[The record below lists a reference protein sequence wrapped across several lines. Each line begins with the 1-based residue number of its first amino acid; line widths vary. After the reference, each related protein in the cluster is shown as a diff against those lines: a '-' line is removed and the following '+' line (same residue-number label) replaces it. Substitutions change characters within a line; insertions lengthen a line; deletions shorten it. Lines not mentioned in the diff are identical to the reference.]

1 MALSLI
7 YLMFLPDIGSTFVDA
22 AEVGRRRVV
31 TRGREMHAPPFSRI
45 AYSTCVCHLIF
56 ESAQVQGKRA
66 KVEERLVQNGRTS
79 SNCLSEPHS
88 APPPQLGAAV
98 MPGGIATARVPS
110 CPPAPANLPLSLVQR
125 YWLLHCDLQ
134 VLFNRALQMS
144 LLII

>member
-7 YLMFLPDIGSTFVDA
+7 YLMFLPDIGYMFVDA

-31 TRGREMHAPPFSRI
+31 TRGREMHAPPFIRI

-98 MPGGIATARVPS
+98 MVVSLPS
-110 CPPAPANLPLSLVQR
+110 SRHSSTPCVHL
-125 YWLLHCDLQ
+125 
-134 VLFNRALQMS
+134 
-144 LLII
+144 